1 MKSKEEIMRRLSYN
15 KSMENV
21 AKKMVEDLLK
31 DKDLEML
38 IKGENSNKLLRWLT
52 ANVAWSMS
60 LARQDELEWVLK

>member
-1 MKSKEEIMRRLSYN
+1 MKNREEIIQRLNYN

-60 LARQDELEWVLK
+60 MARQDELKWVIK